1 MKWFLKRFLL
11 GLILCATLIF
21 STYENE
27 FHWFWSP
34 IHFYLLPTVSTALAN
49 QNWSVEIFEILKIH
63 SISSNSDKY
72 PPPTVLP
79 EDISFASS
87 SLTSEITSQNT
98 FTLSRWQI
106 CHCPTVLWEL
116 HFNDCK
122 MSRLLLLSL
131 LLMALTTQFAAGK
144 YILNLFI

>member
-1 MKWFLKRFLL
+1 ML

-72 PPPTVLP
+72 PPPTVQP
-79 EDISFASS
+79 EAISFASS
-87 SLTSEITSQNT
+87 SLTSEIASQNT

-106 CHCPTVLWEL
+106 CHCPTVSSLRASL
-116 HFNDCK
+116 QRLQDVSIAFNVPVIDDSHYSVC
-122 MSRLLLLSL
+122 S
-131 LLMALTTQFAAGK
+131 G
-144 YILNLFI
+144 